1 MALAPVPNPH
11 HLTSHTFECLYPG
24 PYNSVS
30 AVSCTNLSYSRG
42 WTFYVFRPG
51 VGIFRPDW
59 DTASKNRCLRGMLV
73 VDPTNKLH
81 ILDLLVRA
89 VLAIPNMSLSDAGNI
104 AQSQIVTVAAYVA
117 SEF

>member
-1 MALAPVPNPH
+1 
-11 HLTSHTFECLYPG
+11 
-24 PYNSVS
+24 
-30 AVSCTNLSYSRG
+30 
-42 WTFYVFRPG
+42 
-51 VGIFRPDW
+51 
-59 DTASKNRCLRGMLV
+59 MLV